1 MTLYLLFLRTGAR
14 LLVAARHPLAAVN
27 HAERRGLA
35 VMDWAV
41 CTCLPVGATVEVA

>member
-1 MTLYLLFLRTGAR
+1 MTIYILTVPGRAR

-35 VMDWAV
+35 VVDWAV

>member
-14 LLVAARHPLAAVN
+14 LLVVAGHPLAAVN

-35 VMDWAV
+35 VTGWEV
-41 CTCLPVGATVEVA
+41 CTRLPVGVNVEVA